1 MILNK
6 IDLKR
11 PLNQKTD
18 KKIFYVS
25 AKTGEGLDD
34 VLYTIYEEIVKK
46 SKSYDNSKAMVA
58 NVRQANELR
67 EAENNIAKA
76 LKESSEEIIA
86 EYLRQANECLERII
100 GNIDIEEV
108 LGKIFSNFCIGK

>member
-1 MILNK
+1 
-6 IDLKR
+6 
-11 PLNQKTD
+11 
-18 KKIFYVS
+18 
-25 AKTGEGLDD
+25 
-34 VLYTIYEEIVKK
+34 
-46 SKSYDNSKAMVA
+46 MVA